1 MNLNWSSLIGGNV
14 QLLETEV
21 LVLDQ
26 VPTVQL
32 LAKTLS

>member
-21 LVLDQ
+21 LALDQ

-32 LAKTLS
+32 Q